1 MVFHT
6 RLASEKVHDATA
18 VVAAHAKSQENIAKL
33 RKRAIGQV
41 LGIEAGA
48 GMEAKAVDFATK
60 MNSLTIHGAMEEKS
74 QKEESQTAEK
84 LLGWKMASELLR
96 NMHQIKRIAE
106 TTYNTIDLEIANGK
120 INEIL
125 EMGKKFGISLHK
137 LPRPIIVK
145 EEEGMEKATTM
156 SQDMLEAL
164 QDNLERMESVAQDSE
179 KTVSMAPASETIKKV
194 LTGDRAVIKKQQQI
208 IQQLKP
214 ATPTTARTATKRRQ
228 QRVV

>member
-1 MVFHT
+1 
-6 RLASEKVHDATA
+6 
-18 VVAAHAKSQENIAKL
+18 
-33 RKRAIGQV
+33 
-41 LGIEAGA
+41 
-48 GMEAKAVDFATK
+48 
-60 MNSLTIHGAMEEKS
+60 MEEKS

-106 TTYNTIDLEIANGK
+106 TTDNTIDLEIANGK
-120 INEIL
+120 INEIV

-137 LPRPIIVK
+137 LPRPI
-145 EEEGMEKATTM
+145 
-156 SQDMLEAL
+156 
-164 QDNLERMESVAQDSE
+164 SVAQDSE
-179 KTVSMAPASETIKKV
+179 KTASMAPASETIKKV
-194 LTGDRAVIKKQQQI
+194 LAGDREVIKKQQQI